1 MTKNAGLLNEL
12 RHGRVNPLSISLRWH
27 HDEFLRRYGAEITV
41 RRIGVPEMKW
51 LLLGLTIALI
61 VVHQDFWNWD
71 KVNVAFGFM
80 PVGLWYH
87 ALYCIAAA
95 ILMWMLVAFA
105 WPRQLENVEREVP
118 GKSEEPR
125 GH

>member
-1 MTKNAGLLNEL
+1 
-12 RHGRVNPLSISLRWH
+12 
-27 HDEFLRRYGAEITV
+27 
-41 RRIGVPEMKW
+41 MKW

-95 ILMWMLVAFA
+95 ILMWMLVAFV
-105 WPRQLENVEREVP
+105 WPRQLENVQSEVP
-118 GKSEEPR
+118 GKPQEPH